1 MAKSPYSLKVGR
13 VYIHKKC
20 KQGTQV
26 NGEHFEGLCNPF
38 ILCLGTVCASCGGPR
53 ALKTFYWEDTKEP
66 LDAYRRR
73 LRTKVPPLYTWWWL
87 WISPLIGLIAGSVI
101 GPLFLK
107 KSTLPVVAGSA
118 AVGTLIMFLIVGP
131 KVLMLIAPKKYYKLR

>member
-1 MAKSPYSLKVGR
+1 
-13 VYIHKKC
+13 
-20 KQGTQV
+20 
-26 NGEHFEGLCNPF
+26 
-38 ILCLGTVCASCGGPR
+38 
-53 ALKTFYWEDTKEP
+53 
-66 LDAYRRR
+66 
-73 LRTKVPPLYTWWWL
+73 
-87 WISPLIGLIAGSVI
+87 LIGLIAGSVI